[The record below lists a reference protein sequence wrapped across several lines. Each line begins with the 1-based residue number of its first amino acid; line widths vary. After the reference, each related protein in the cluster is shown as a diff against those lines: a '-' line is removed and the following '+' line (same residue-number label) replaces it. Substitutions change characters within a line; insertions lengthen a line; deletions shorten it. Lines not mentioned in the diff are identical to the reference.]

1 MNHSR
6 AQIVATIGTSSADA
20 QTLKAMMESQLDVI
34 RINFSWGSLDE
45 RVGQISLIRQLEIEC
60 SRKIPIIVDLPGP
73 RIQETSGHTYN
84 HESVSSIT
92 DRDKEFIK
100 FAVEHG
106 VDYLAVSFVGSREDI
121 NTCREVIESFGGKQ
135 MVIAKIERVAAIEN
149 LTQIIET
156 ADAVMIARG
165 DLGNEVPLEEIPFI
179 QERIIKECKRLG
191 KPVIVAT
198 EMMLSMVDNPTPTRA
213 EVTDVT
219 NAILEGAD
227 AVMLSEETAKGK
239 YPVEAVKMMEK
250 ILLES
255 EHHQEQR
262 TVFNYLKSIGA

>member
-6 AQIVATIGTSSADA
+6 AQIVATIGTSSTDT
-20 QTLKAMMESQLDVI
+20 QTLKAMMENQLDVI
-34 RINFSWGSLDE
+34 RINFSWGSLNE
-45 RVGQISLIRQLEIEC
+45 RVEQIKLIRQLEIDC
-60 SRKIPIIVDLPGP
+60 GRKIPIIVDLPGP
-73 RIQETSGHTYN
+73 RIQGTSGHTYS
-84 HESVSSIT
+84 HDSLSSIT
-92 DRDKEFIK
+92 EHDMKFIE

-106 VDYLAVSFVGSREDI
+106 VDYLAVSFVGGPEDI
-121 NTCREVIESFGGKQ
+121 STCREVIKKFGGKQ
-135 MVIAKIERVAAIEN
+135 MVIAKIERAVAVEK

-179 QERIIKECKRLG
+179 QERIIKESKKLG

-198 EMMLSMVDNPTPTRA
+198 EMMLSMVENPTPTRA

-239 YPVEAVKMMEK
+239 FPVETIKMMEK

-255 EHHQEQR
+255 EHHQEHK
-262 TVFNYLKSIGA
+262 TVFNHLKSLDA

>member
-1 MNHSR
+1 MIQSR
-6 AQIVATIGTSSADA
+6 AQIVATIGPASADI
-20 QTLKAMMESQLDVI
+20 QTLRVMIESQLDVI
-34 RINFSWGSLDE
+34 RINFSWGSLSE
-45 RVGQISLIRQLEIEC
+45 RVGQIRLIRQLEIDC
-60 SRKIPIIVDLPGP
+60 GRKIPIIADLPGP
-73 RIQETSGHTYN
+73 RIQETSNHTYN
-84 HESVSSIT
+84 HESASSIT
-92 DRDKEFIK
+92 DHDKEFIK

-106 VDYLAVSFVGSREDI
+106 VDYLAVSFVGDPKDI

-135 MVIAKIERVAAIEN
+135 MVIAKIERVAAIEK
-149 LTQIIET
+149 LTQIIKI

-179 QERIIKECKRLG
+179 QDKIIKESKKLG

-198 EMMLSMVDNPTPTRA
+198 EMMLSMVENPTPTRA

-255 EHHQEQR
+255 EHHQVQR
-262 TVFNYLKSIGA
+262 TVFNHLKSIGV